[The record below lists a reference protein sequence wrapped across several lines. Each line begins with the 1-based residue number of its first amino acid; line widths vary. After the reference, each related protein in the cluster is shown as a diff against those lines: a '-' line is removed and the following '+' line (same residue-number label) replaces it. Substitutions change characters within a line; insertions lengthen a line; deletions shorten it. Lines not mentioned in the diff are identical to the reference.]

1 MAMALTADEVQPL
14 ERHAEWR
21 AADVADP
28 EVWTHRLTADEI
40 TELEAALATLVPT
53 STTCSTSQALFPLD
67 ALVPVLAEIAEQL
80 INGRGFQRISA
91 CPSIGSVPTMHRG
104 STGAS
109 ACTSACRGHRTPRA
123 ICSAM

>member
-40 TELEAALATLVPT
+40 TELEAALAHARAHVD
-53 STTCSTSQALFPLD
+53 D
-67 ALVPVLAEIAEQL
+67 AAGPASDRV
-80 INGRGFQRISA
+80 GRQVHEHLGL
-91 CPSIGSVPTMHRG
+91 GSVSYTHL
-104 STGAS
+104 
-109 ACTSACRGHRTPRA
+109 RA
-123 ICSAM
+123 HET